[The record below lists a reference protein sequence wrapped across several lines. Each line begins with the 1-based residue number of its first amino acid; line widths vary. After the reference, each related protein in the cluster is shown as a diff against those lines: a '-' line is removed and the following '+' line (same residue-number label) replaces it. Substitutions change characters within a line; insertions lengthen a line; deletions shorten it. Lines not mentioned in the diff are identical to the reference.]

1 VLGVRGV
8 EGAEV
13 SGGPRYVVRA
23 RCRVAAINEVL
34 SALMGSGARIHRVE
48 YDEISPLF
56 ED

>member
-56 ED
+56 EP